1 MRETKPEAKAT
12 AVACA
17 NIAFIKYWGR
27 VDSALN
33 IPANGSVSMNLDSLT
48 TTTTVLLD
56 EALPG
61 DALVINDVPTEGRAL
76 ERVSRHLDAIRDVAG
91 KRWRARVVSRN
102 SFPMGAGMA
111 SSAAAYAALTVA
123 AAGAFGLSLDTAQL
137 SALARLGSG
146 SACRSIPA
154 GFVEWQQGHDH
165 ASSVAYSIAP
175 PEHWALC
182 DCIAV
187 VAAGE
192 KAVSSLQGHTMA
204 HTSPLYPLRVRT
216 TGPRVRDCR
225 EAILARDM
233 VRLGEVTEV
242 DNFMLHAIAMTSEP
256 PIYYWSD
263 ETRRVL
269 DAVLTWREQGLPV
282 YLTLDAGPNV
292 HCLCEQAHAE
302 QVTQRLKALP
312 GVLDVLVARP
322 GAGAHLIDEHLIE

>member
-1 MRETKPEAKAT
+1 MPEAMREAKAT
-12 AVACA
+12 AIACA

-27 VDSALN
+27 VNPALN
-33 IPANGSVSMNLDSLT
+33 IPANGSVSMCLGSLT

-56 EALPG
+56 EALSA
-61 DALVINDVPTEGRAL
+61 DELVINDEPTEGRAL
-76 ERVSRHLDAIRDVAG
+76 ERVSRHLDAIRQVAG
-91 KRWRARVVSRN
+91 SRWRAKVVSRN
-102 SFPMGAGMA
+102 NFPMAAGMA

-123 AAGAFGLSLDTAQL
+123 AAGAWGLSLDTAQL

-154 GFVEWQQGHDH
+154 GFVEWQQGSDH

-182 DCIAV
+182 DCIAI

-192 KAVSSLQGHTMA
+192 KAVSSLQGHTLA
-204 HTSPLYPLRVRT
+204 ETSPLYPLRVRT
-216 TGPRVRDCR
+216 TGSRVRDCR
-225 EAILARDM
+225 EAVAARDM

-256 PIYYWSD
+256 PIHYWSD

-282 YLTLDAGPNV
+282 YFTLDAGPNV
-292 HCLCEQAHAE
+292 HCLCEEANAE
-302 QVTQRLKALP
+302 QVAQQLREMP
-312 GVLDVLVARP
+312 EVLEVLVARP
-322 GAGAHLIDEHLIE
+322 GEGAHLVDEHLDS